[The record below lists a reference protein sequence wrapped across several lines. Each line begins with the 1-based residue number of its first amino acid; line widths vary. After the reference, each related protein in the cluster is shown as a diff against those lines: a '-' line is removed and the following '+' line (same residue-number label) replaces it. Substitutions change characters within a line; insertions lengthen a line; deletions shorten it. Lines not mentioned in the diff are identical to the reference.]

1 MKVGWNSK
9 TKTCLRLPICR
20 DNPFNCPFIS
30 SNVILPFSYYSS
42 THRNVMFCLFLS
54 PFAQQPFSNVLSLS
68 FSPLIFD
75 FCCCIYSYFSSP
87 MMLCSSLSPF
97 IYHLYQV
104 VFFLLLS
111 LISFRLF
118 YLSPFT
124 FVFLLLCINYFVVL
138 YLSFPYLSL
147 FSPTPYLIILF
158 VSLFLFFFIK
168 NTLFYFYHLLLCI
181 FLYLSFSY
189 LVRNKR
195 VHSGIGCR
203 QFLQKKKNLY
213 LFF

>member
-1 MKVGWNSK
+1 MFY
-9 TKTCLRLPICR
+9 L
-20 DNPFNCPFIS
+20 FIFQLS
-30 SNVILPFSYYSS
+30 SDA
-42 THRNVMFCLFLS
+42 LFLS
-54 PFAQQPFSNVLSLS
+54 FSVCL
-68 FSPLIFD
+68 
-75 FCCCIYSYFSSP
+75 
-87 MMLCSSLSPF
+87 SSLLGCS
-97 IYHLYQV
+97 
-104 VFFLLLS
+104 FFLLLS
-111 LISFRLF
+111 FISSRLF
-118 YLSPFT
+118 YLSRFIC
-124 FVFLLLCINYFVVL
+124 VLLLLCINYFVIL

-189 LVRNKR
+189 FVRNKR